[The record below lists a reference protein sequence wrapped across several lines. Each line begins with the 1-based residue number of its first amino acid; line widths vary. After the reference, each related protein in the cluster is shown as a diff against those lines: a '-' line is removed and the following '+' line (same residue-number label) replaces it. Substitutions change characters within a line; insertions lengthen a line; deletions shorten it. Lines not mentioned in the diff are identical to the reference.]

1 MENEVKKLD
10 TSCWNGRMCLD
21 NSEWLAENIKGIDQS
36 VKEMLQLIGNDGHS
50 PLEKVDDNHP
60 KQPELIARIKEIS
73 QRHHLLADHY
83 NKLTGD
89 LSCHSKS
96 INKSNEKRIFDP
108 QVTPPFLTPMNKLR
122 MHDVDGQLIGSDVSP
137 SSGGGISDVTPN
149 GGSESSLS
157 SDSDS
162 DTYYASP
169 NEHLSSLPSGRIMKH
184 GMDDEHTYQMLL
196 RRVSDYEKETNIYK
210 EKLLFAEEENAK
222 LKSELRNT
230 ETSMVKLGSIEAELL
245 SAKNLIKLQEAEIKK
260 ENEGSLI
267 LQRKMVGLEDEL
279 ELEKM
284 QVRELQES
292 VKKCTVELS
301 DRDIRIQE
309 LNSELQDASGNF
321 AMEKWQLEST
331 VSKLDEQLSFRE
343 ARIKELRMQ
352 CELLA
357 DENEKCQAEK
367 AEMEKRQ
374 EALRITLQD
383 DIELVKIELSK
394 KNALVDTLNEN
405 VDGLKLKYDV
415 LVAERDGV
423 IAKLQTLDADI
434 RHRDDQ
440 IQHLKDSLNELH
452 SENKRLSAGSD
463 SANKLTGELRSR
475 IGELEREVGG
485 QAIVIS
491 DMAEGKREAIR
502 QLCFSIDYFR
512 CENDELRNAYA
523 VRKGPMAGV

>member
-1 MENEVKKLD
+1 MENEVKKVD
-10 TSCWNGRMCLD
+10 ASCWNGQMCLD
-21 NSEWLAENIKGIDQS
+21 NSEWLAENIKGMDQS

-50 PLEKVDDNHP
+50 PMEKVDDNHP
-60 KQPELIARIKEIS
+60 KQPELIACIKEIS
-73 QRHHLLADHY
+73 QRHHWLADHY

-89 LSCHSKS
+89 LSCHSNS
-96 INKSNEKRIFDP
+96 INKSNEKRICDP
-108 QVTPPFLTPMNKLR
+108 HLTPPFLTPMNKLR
-122 MHDVDGQLIGSDVSP
+122 MHDVDGQVIGSDVSL

-162 DTYYASP
+162 DCYYASP
-169 NEHLSSLPSGRIMKH
+169 NEHLSSLTSGRIMKSR
-184 GMDDEHTYQMLL
+184 MDEHTYQMLL
-196 RRVSDYEKETNIYK
+196 RRVSDYEEETNIYK
-210 EKLLFAEEENAK
+210 EKLLFAEEEIVK
-222 LKSELRNT
+222 LKSEIRNN
-230 ETSMVKLGSIEAELL
+230 ETAMVKFGSIEAELL
-245 SAKNLIKLQEAEIKK
+245 SAKNQIKLHEAEIEK
-260 ENEGSLI
+260 ENDGSLM
-267 LQRKMVGLEDEL
+267 LHRKIVGLEDEL
-279 ELEKM
+279 ELEKT

-292 VKKCTVELS
+292 VKKCTLELP

-309 LNSELQDASGNF
+309 LKSELQDASGNF
-321 AMEKWQLEST
+321 AMEKWQLESA
-331 VSKLDEQLSFRE
+331 VSKLAEHLSFHE

-357 DENEKCQAEK
+357 DENKKCQAEK
-367 AEMEKRQ
+367 SEMQKWQ
-374 EALRITLQD
+374 EALRITQQD
-383 DIELVKIELSK
+383 DIELVKIELFK
-394 KNALVDTLNEN
+394 KNALLDTLNEN

-463 SANKLTGELRSR
+463 RANKLTGELRSR
-475 IGELEREVGG
+475 IGELEKEVAG
-485 QAIVIS
+485 QAIMIS
-491 DMAEGKREAIR
+491 DMAERKREAIR

-512 CENDELRNAYA
+512 CKNDELRNAYA
-523 VRKGPMAGV
+523 ARKGPMAVV